1 MTKVYLCSL
10 FTSEDVNI
18 QEYSSFPVNSV
29 HQMFS
34 GIYGSFKLS
43 LEHVF
48 TGFTVNCIKQK
59 CKLVMS

>member
-1 MTKVYLCSL
+1 MTTVYLCSL
-10 FTSEDVNI
+10 FSSEDVNI
-18 QEYSSFPVNSV
+18 QEYSSVPVDIV

-48 TGFTVNCIKQK
+48 TDFTVNCIKQN
-59 CKLVMS
+59 CKLVM